1 MKPELFL
8 ARHSVFTRKELAE
21 VLLRRGRS
29 DSTIDAHLAR
39 WLRQGRIKRVKQ
51 GVYYRVDEEFGDSPT
66 GPDLMALASR
76 MAPDAAIAYHSA
88 LEFHG
93 FARSLFDR
101 LTFVTWTKAKPT
113 VFQGRRFVPVRPRSP
128 LRHVDREAWIER
140 GERAGVEVR
149 VTDLE
154 RTVVDVLDRID
165 LAGGVEEVWRSI
177 ESIPA
182 FDLQSLARYAAALG
196 GKTLAAKLGFF
207 LETRREELVVPEKLL
222 EDIRSRIPRVPVF
235 MDRWRG
241 GTLVAQWNLI
251 VPPDVYPE
259 RSAGL
264 R

>member
-8 ARHSVFTRKELAE
+8 ASHGVFTREELASD
-21 VLLRRGRS
+21 LLRRGRS
-29 DSTIDAHLAR
+29 NSTVDAHLAR
-39 WLRQGRIKRVKQ
+39 WRRQGRIKRVKR
-51 GVYYRVDEEFGDSPT
+51 GVYCRVDDESGVFLASLDV
-66 GPDLMALASR
+66 MALASR
-76 MAPDAAIAYHSA
+76 MAPDAAVAYHSA

-113 VFQGRRFVPVRPRSP
+113 DFLGRRFVPVRPRAP
-128 LRHVDREAWIER
+128 LRQADEERWIER
-140 GERAGVEVR
+140 GERGGLEVR

-177 ESIPA
+177 GSVPA
-182 FDLQSLARYAAALG
+182 FDLESLVEYAGILA

-207 LETRREELVVPEKLL
+207 LDVRREELMVPGKVL
-222 EDIRSRIPRVPVF
+222 EDLRSRIPRAPVF

-241 GTLVAQWNLI
+241 GSLVAKWNLI
-251 VPPDVYPE
+251 APSELLTEGRPSP
-259 RSAGL
+259 
-264 R
+264 